1 MPVSILRP
9 FNTFGP
15 RQSAG
20 AIIPTIITQIN
31 KKNNLKL
38 GSLHPTRDFTFIE
51 DTTDAFLASIKSNKG
66 IGEIVNVG
74 SGFEISIKQLAH
86 KIAKLWTKIY
96 IKKEPSIL
104 RPKNS
109 EVDRL

>member
-1 MPVSILRP
+1 MVQDNRP
-9 FNTFGP
+9 GQLFQ
-15 RQSAG
+15 RLLLKL
-20 AIIPTIITQIN
+20 I
-31 KKNNLKL
+31 KNNLKL

-86 KIAKLWTKIY
+86 KIAKIMGNKIY
-96 IKKEPSIL
+96 IKKEP
-104 RPKNS
+104 
-109 EVDRL
+109 